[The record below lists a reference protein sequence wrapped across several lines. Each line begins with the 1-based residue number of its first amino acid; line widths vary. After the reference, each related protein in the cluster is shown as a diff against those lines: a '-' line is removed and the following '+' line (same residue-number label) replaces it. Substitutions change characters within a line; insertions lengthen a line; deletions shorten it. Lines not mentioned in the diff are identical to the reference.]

1 MRHPAVERVAAVPVA
16 DERLGEK
23 VCLAVMWRAGA
34 RLEAAEMLAHLDA
47 VGLSKYD
54 MPEYFLDVDQIPLTP
69 SGKIRKR
76 DIVDWIAQG
85 RVAPTPVRGPAGKTA
100 TEAPNR

>member
-1 MRHPAVERVAAVPVA
+1 
-16 DERLGEK
+16 
-23 VCLAVMWRAGA
+23 
-34 RLEAAEMLAHLDA
+34 MLAHLDA

-85 RVAPTPVRGPAGKTA
+85 RVAPTPVRGPARNAAGKVVG
-100 TEAPNR
+100 EAPNR